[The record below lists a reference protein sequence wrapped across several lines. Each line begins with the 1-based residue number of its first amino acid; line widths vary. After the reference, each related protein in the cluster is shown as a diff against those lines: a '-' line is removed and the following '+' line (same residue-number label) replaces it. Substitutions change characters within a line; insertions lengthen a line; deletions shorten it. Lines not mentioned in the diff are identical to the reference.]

1 MKLVTTTIPKHVLD
15 DLRGT
20 LLAVGIKEMTISAA
34 TRRSPDETDAEFDR
48 SGSCV
53 FENELEIGLE
63 TVVSVAI
70 VDEVVKAISA
80 ACNEAAPCGISIL
93 VSDVIRGVPSETLN
107 SLLKARERNG
117 GIYVRKAFTGDPQG
131 GVNSNTI

>member
-1 MKLVTTTIPKHVLD
+1 MKLVTTTIPEHVPD
-15 DLRGT
+15 DLRDT

-80 ACNEAAPCGISIL
+80 ACNEAAMRHFHFGFGCDPWCPIRNSEL
-93 VSDVIRGVPSETLN
+93 VTEG
-107 SLLKARERNG
+107 
-117 GIYVRKAFTGDPQG
+117 
-131 GVNSNTI
+131 